1 MGLHPQSEAY
11 LRWMVNEKIPQLSTL
26 SPTEAR
32 IWDAKVAALLN
43 KDAHWDGRVE
53 NLRIPIRVG
62 DRAARIYVPNPHA
75 SELLLY
81 FHGGGWVL
89 GNLDQTEHTCRL
101 LGTQTGRIVV
111 SVDYGLAPENKF
123 PSGLEDCYGASKW
136 IAENADKIGGTRERM
151 AVGGD
156 SAGGNLAAAVS
167 LLAKDRGGPAI
178 ANQILIYPV
187 TDISDHIFVDYP
199 DELSPALTKADM
211 TWFISHYIQGK
222 EDLRNQ
228 YASPLIGADLSGLP
242 PALLITAEYDILT
255 KQCNE
260 YAKRLEDAGVR
271 VNLAHYAGMVHG
283 FFTLPDVFDDSHNAM
298 NRIAQE
304 LSHS

>member
-11 LRWMVNEKIPQLSTL
+11 LRWMVKEKIPQLSTL
-26 SPTEAR
+26 SPSEAR

-53 NLRIPIRVG
+53 NLRIPMRVG
-62 DRAARIYVPNPHA
+62 DRAARFYVPNPHA

-101 LGTQTGRIVV
+101 LGTETGRIVV

-123 PSGLEDCYGASKW
+123 PSGLEDCYGALTW
-136 IAENADKIGGTRERM
+136 IAENADKIGATRERM
-151 AVGGD
+151 AIGGD

-187 TDISDHIFVDYP
+187 TDISDHIFVDYL

-211 TWFISHYIQGK
+211 TWFIRHYIQGK
-222 EDLRNQ
+222 EDFRNQ
-228 YASPLIGADLSGLP
+228 YASPLIRSDLSGLP

-260 YAKRLEDAGVR
+260 YAKRLGDAGVR